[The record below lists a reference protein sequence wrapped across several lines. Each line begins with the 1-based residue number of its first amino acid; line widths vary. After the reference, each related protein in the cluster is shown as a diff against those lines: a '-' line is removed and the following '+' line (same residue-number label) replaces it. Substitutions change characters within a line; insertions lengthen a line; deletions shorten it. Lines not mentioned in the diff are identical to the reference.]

1 MGLNVGGSG
10 CTISNH
16 DWISRRIEPTVVEPT
31 ANSCFTISSWNTAST
46 CNDSFGIL
54 WYQLIPRCVSCA
66 QATRKHLYIYVGIFN
81 DSFWHGM
88 CFVFQVVV
96 CKETSFMRHNTY
108 CNNVCMKWIVGKVL
122 TVAKLPGFV

>member
-1 MGLNVGGSG
+1 MYDF
-10 CTISNH
+10 NH

-81 DSFWHGM
+81 DSCWHGM

-96 CKETSFMRHNTY
+96 CKETSFM
-108 CNNVCMKWIVGKVL
+108 
-122 TVAKLPGFV
+122 